1 MKGYGKVCLRRG
13 EEKDVRGGSFWIF
26 DNEIDWYDDICTDG
40 GLVDVVDSRMRF
52 VARGYFNSHSKIVVR
67 VLTRSQAE
75 EIDEAFF
82 RRKIRDAWEFRKS
95 LGFFNAC
102 RVVFGESDGLPG
114 LTVDKFGDY
123 LSFQIVSLGMETW
136 KSTIVSVLAELFQ
149 PKGIY
154 ERGDVPVREKEGLPQ
169 CTGCVYGQVPEQV
182 EILEHE
188 ARMMV
193 DIPNGQKTGHFLD
206 QQENRGRIKPYCAG
220 RTVLDL
226 CCHTGGFAIHAAL
239 YGASAVEAVDVSEDA
254 LAMVR
259 ENAARNGVAVT
270 TTCGNV
276 FDVVKAYSEE
286 GRQYGLVIC
295 DPPAFAKNRKSL
307 EAAYR
312 GYKELNLRSMKLTQP
327 GGFLVSCSCSQYMT
341 PELFLKMLKEAAM
354 DCGRSVR
361 LLETLVQSRDH
372 PACLNAEQALYLK
385 GYIVQVL

>member
-1 MKGYGKVCLRRG
+1 MEYPKVCLRRG

-26 DNEIDWYDDICTDG
+26 DNEIDWYDDICLDG
-40 GLVDVVDSRMRF
+40 GIVDVIDSRMKF
-52 VARGYFNSHSKIVVR
+52 VARGYFNSKSKIVVR
-67 VLTRSQAE
+67 VLTRDKQE
-75 EIDEAFF
+75 DIDPLFF
-82 RRKIRDAWEFRKS
+82 CRKIQAAWEFRKS
-95 LGFFNAC
+95 LGFSDSC
-102 RVVFGESDGLPG
+102 RVIFGESDGLPG

-123 LSFQIVSLGMETW
+123 LSFQIVSLGMERW
-136 KSTIVSVLAELFQ
+136 KTSIVEILADLFR

-169 CTGCVYGQVPEQV
+169 VTGCVYGEVPEKV
-182 EILEHE
+182 PILEHD
-188 ARMMV
+188 ANMLV

-206 QQENRGRIKPYCAG
+206 QQENRGRIKPYCQG

-259 ENAARNGVAVT
+259 ENAALNGVAVA
-270 TTCGNV
+270 TTCANV
-276 FDVVKAYSEE
+276 FDLVKQYSDE
-286 GRQYGLVIC
+286 GKQYGLVIC
-295 DPPAFAKNRKSL
+295 DPPAFAKSRKAL

-312 GYKELNLRSMKLTQP
+312 GYKELNLRSMKLTAP

-341 PELFLKMLKEAAM
+341 PELFLQMLKEAAM
-354 DCGRSVR
+354 DCGRQVR